1 MSAESVMASM
11 YFHGHSKK
19 WLGVDLDGT
28 LAHYDGWNGIDHIGM
43 PIMNVVLSLRARKE
57 QGWGIAIFT
66 ARVSD
71 PSEAI
76 EAESQIWAWLE
87 KHHIDVDGI
96 TCVKH
101 KHFVEFWDDRAR
113 QVVFNK
119 GVFVQELN
127 HDHIKSP
134 DVGHSDK
141 CVDPRAC
148 YEYVPVVNDIDPIDD
163 SRPGKIYRRTGVAE
177 GATVGCSLDTQVGGS
192 HYKDMVIQPAEYCE
206 YNNIPAIESAVIKY
220 VSRHMKKNGVQD
232 LEKAKDLI
240 NMIIEMRYEPTGL
253 NHLAARINSKRHNQF
268 EKK

>member
-11 YFHGHSKK
+11 DFHGHSKK
-19 WLGVDLDGT
+19 WLAVDLDGT
-28 LAHYDGWNGIDHIGM
+28 LAYYDGWKGIGHIGD
-43 PIMNVVLSLRARKE
+43 PIKSVADALHIRKKS
-57 QGWGIAIFT
+57 GWGIAIFT

-76 EAESQIWAWLE
+76 EAERQIWAWLA

-101 KHFVEFWDDRAR
+101 KHFVEFWDDRAV
-113 QVVFNK
+113 QVIKNTGEFVINTKGDGSHVHEMVLDMSLGGNLEIPTQDELDLFN
-119 GVFVQELN
+119 LN
-127 HDHIKSP
+127 Q
-134 DVGHSDK
+134 
-141 CVDPRAC
+141 
-148 YEYVPVVNDIDPIDD
+148 VP
-163 SRPGKIYRRTGVAE
+163 A
-177 GATVGCSLDTQVGGS
+177 CSLDVQIGGI

-206 YNNIPAIESAVIKY
+206 YNNIPALEASVIKY
-220 VSRHMKKNGVQD
+220 VSRHMNKNGVQD

-253 NHLAARINSKRHNQF
+253 NHLATRINSKRHNQF